1 MKEVKNMKNKKIV
14 IINENITDKKV
25 IKKTIKNAKKYID
38 TKNLPNNIIAIIT
51 DERTFKIFD

>member
-1 MKEVKNMKNKKIV
+1 MKNKKIV
-14 IINENITDKKV
+14 IINENIADKKV

-51 DERTFKIFD
+51 DERTFKIFE